1 MRSRWQQRHHEKLV
15 IELVNLVLL
24 RLSLE
29 GDAVH
34 APSNVPV
41 LPEGQPHPEHH
52 LGSAKDPHA
61 IRLLDEPHRDP
72 TGALGAD
79 HPQPRMLLGARNS
92 MSPSPSVTIAK
103 ASTSLLFQTAPSPL
117 VFVHHHELADSTTSP
132 VRSFANFTS
141 TAFSGGCTPRSYA
154 PRGRR

>member
-1 MRSRWQQRHHEKLV
+1 MQSRWQQRHHGKLV

-52 LGSAKDPHA
+52 LGSAKDPPLPPA
-61 IRLLDEPHRDP
+61 PPSSLFRPPPRPRRFYNFPWAAFCELPLDGILRLL
-72 TGALGAD
+72 
-79 HPQPRMLLGARNS
+79 HP
-92 MSPSPSVTIAK
+92 PS
-103 ASTSLLFQTAPSPL
+103 L
-117 VFVHHHELADSTTSP
+117 
-132 VRSFANFTS
+132 
-141 TAFSGGCTPRSYA
+141 
-154 PRGRR
+154 